1 MSTTPSITNKA
12 VLDELERL
20 AVVQAGTAGWQA
32 IDRHMP
38 ALRKMVADL
47 ATAEEDARLMGGHM
61 EIAIHK
67 EGIAKRD
74 LKTMTVDRDNYK
86 ESLREMSK
94 SYVDER
100 TLRVTAEDE
109 CEKHYTRL
117 ASLLYGGALNKVTA
131 AECQAWEAE
140 YIDAKRKLAEAT
152 TAITKVA
159 YLLDTSATARDTSE
173 RNESFDKARDTI
185 ETFLYESLPDED
197 DTQGGSA

>member
-20 AVVQAGTAGWQA
+20 AVVQAGTASWQA

-61 EIAIHK
+61 EIAIHN

-109 CEKHYTRL
+109 CEKHYNRL

-131 AECQAWEAE
+131 AECQVWEAE
-140 YIDAKRKLAEAT
+140 YIDAKRELTK
-152 TAITKVA
+152 ITKAIV
-159 YLLDTSATARDTSE
+159 
-173 RNESFDKARDTI
+173 
-185 ETFLYESLPDED
+185 ETTGLMGED
-197 DTQGGSA
+197 DVHERFASFYGKGS